1 MSYYDI
7 DAILT
12 DAQVCFSSE
21 MVPKSTNV
29 SQKVPCTFELDV
41 PGLGYLDNNVGH
53 TLKTGT
59 RVDLPLWLAEMLA
72 VSSPSSSKALVTLD
86 MPPALSPRVMNALKA
101 DPKSVDLRAQAQHF
115 YSLGARMLDLF
126 EEDEVLDVLTDAFRT
141 RAAEIGDHAANAGIA
156 AKSGGG
162 VGVGTEGVEF
172 LRGLDEAERALFRAA
187 HDSSRGVRAWL
198 GDVKKS

>member
-1 MSYYDI
+1 MSYYDV

-12 DAQVCFSSE
+12 DAQVYSSSE
-21 MVPKSTNV
+21 IVPKSTDV
-29 SQKVPCTFELDV
+29 LQKVPCTFELDV
-41 PGLGYLDNNVGH
+41 PGLGYLDNNAGH
-53 TLKTGT
+53 ALKTGT

-126 EEDEVLDVLTDAFRT
+126 EEDEVLDVLTDAFRV
-141 RAAEIGDHAANAGIA
+141 RAAEIGDHAANAGTA
-156 AKSGGG
+156 VKSGG
-162 VGVGTEGVEF
+162 VGMGTEGVEF
-172 LRGLDEAERALFRAA
+172 LRGLDETERALFRAA
-187 HDSSRGVRAWL
+187 HDSSKAVRAWL
-198 GDVKKS
+198 GDARKS